1 MTCPSCFTSSNR
13 IFPRQVG
20 NRASDR
26 KYPIGRLARN
36 AMDGETKDGAQIA
49 ATDRGLFT
57 RIGDAAER
65 LRPGCGARSAARLRL
80 ALRTRAG
87 APDHLARRTF
97 HERSEE
103 HTSELQSLMRISYAV
118 FCLTKKKH

>member
-65 LRPGCGARSAARLRL
+65 LRPGCGARSAARLGL

-87 APDHLARRTF
+87 APDHRARRPSLDKMGARQAKR
-97 HERSEE
+97 ER
-103 HTSELQSLMRISYAV
+103 
-118 FCLTKKKH
+118 

>member
-1 MTCPSCFTSSNR
+1 
-13 IFPRQVG
+13 
-20 NRASDR
+20 
-26 KYPIGRLARN
+26 
-36 AMDGETKDGAQIA
+36 MDGETKDGAQIA

-97 HERSEE
+97 HEQMAHRAASAPRCRAYPRDAR
-103 HTSELQSLMRISYAV
+103 TPRRRQVMIGWSPVQP
-118 FCLTKKKH
+118 

>member
-1 MTCPSCFTSSNR
+1 
-13 IFPRQVG
+13 
-20 NRASDR
+20 
-26 KYPIGRLARN
+26 
-36 AMDGETKDGAQIA
+36 MDGETKDGAQIA

-97 HERSEE
+97 HEQMAHRARSEE
-103 HTSELQSLMRISYAV
+103 HTSELQSLMHISYTV
-118 FCLTKKKH
+118 FCLKKKTDIQK